1 MKLTFLPE
9 ERSIECSSEQTV
21 LDAARRVGVDIIT
34 TCGGRGRCNS
44 CRIEVLDGDF
54 TPPTDQERNILGAHG
69 LERGFRLACQ
79 TKALGDG
86 VLRIV
91 PPISEQRFRILS
103 ATERRQYAIEPAVQK
118 QHLHLPALTEEHQGS
133 DSEELQRVLAVTS
146 PSGPVDQIDLFAL
159 QQLPATLSHAS
170 RDMTAVI
177 SDNHLIGVEAGDT
190 TNILY
195 GLAFDVGTTTV
206 VGYLLDLRTGQECA
220 VASELNA
227 QSLYGGDLMSRISF
241 AQDHP
246 TGLQQL
252 HDRIIHTCNRIIAS
266 VCEAAA
272 IQTDWIYEVTVVG
285 NPCMHHLF
293 LRIPPVHLGL
303 APYLAAIR
311 QRYVVKASDLGL
323 DVFPNARIQM
333 LPLIAGFVG
342 ADTVGVIVA
351 TGLHKSS
358 QLKLA
363 VDIGT
368 NGEIVLGNRERMVA
382 CSTAAG
388 TAFEGAQI
396 THGMRGASGAIDKV
410 TIDDDVHIRV
420 IGDGPALGI
429 CGSGLVDAVAQM
441 LNAGIL
447 TNTGRFR
454 KLSELDTLGI
464 APGLQTRVV
473 EQGKQRAFV
482 LAFGEQTDTGE
493 PIIISQHDVRELQL
507 AKGAIFAGI
516 RMLLKAFGVKDDAIT
531 ELLLA
536 GAFGNYLDTTSAVRI
551 GLIPALSAGKI
562 RSVGNA
568 AGLGSQLALLSLHT
582 REETDTIAST
592 TEHIALTHNLEFQ
605 VVFAESLAFPEL

>member
-1 MKLTFLPE
+1 MKLTFLPDHQSTE
-9 ERSIECSSEQTV
+9 SSPEQTV
-21 LDAARRVGVDIIT
+21 LEAARQLGVDIIT

-44 CRIEVLDGDF
+44 CRIEVLDGTF
-54 TPPTDQERNILGAHG
+54 TPPSDQERNILGAHG

-79 TKALGDG
+79 TKALSDG

-103 ATERRQYAIEPAVQK
+103 ATERRNYAINPGLRK
-118 QHLHLPALTEEHQGS
+118 QFLHLPALTEEHQSS
-133 DSEELQRVLAVTS
+133 DFEELQRIL
-146 PSGPVDQIDLFAL
+146 PVKQIDWSAL
-159 QQLPATLSHAS
+159 QQLPSALFHGKRDLTAILS
-170 RDMTAVI
+170 D
-177 SDNHLIGVEAGDT
+177 DHLIGVEAGDT
-190 TNILY
+190 TAALY

-206 VGYLLDLRTGQECA
+206 VGYLLDLRTGKELA

-227 QSLYGGDLMSRISF
+227 QTLYGGDLMSRISF
-241 AQDHP
+241 AQDHSD
-246 TGLQQL
+246 GLQQL

-266 VCEAAA
+266 VCEDAD
-272 IQTDWIYEVTVVG
+272 IEPRQIYEVTVVG
-285 NPCMHHLF
+285 NTCMHHLF
-293 LRIPPVHLGL
+293 LRIPPVHLGV
-303 APYLAAIR
+303 APYMAAIR
-311 QRYVVKASDLGL
+311 QSYVVKASDLGL
-323 DVFPNARIQM
+323 DLFPGAQVRM

-351 TGLHKSS
+351 TGIHKSS

-410 TIDDDVHIRV
+410 TINDDVHIRV
-420 IGDGPALGI
+420 IGDDAAQGI

-441 LNAGIL
+441 LDAGIL
-447 TNTGRFR
+447 TSTGRFR
-454 KLSELDTLGI
+454 KQAELEKIGI
-464 APGLQTRVV
+464 VPALRTRVI

-482 LAFGEQTDTGE
+482 LALSEQTDTGK
-493 PIIISQHDVRELQL
+493 PIIISQQDVRELQL

-516 RMLLKAFGVKDDAIT
+516 RMLLKMCDVEEDAIT

-536 GAFGNYLDTTSAVRI
+536 GAFGNYLDTASAVRI
-551 GLIPALSAGKI
+551 GLIPPLSAGKI

-568 AGLGSQLALLSLHT
+568 AGLGSQLALLSLHVG
-582 REETDTIAST
+582 EDADAIAST
-592 TEHIALTHNLEFQ
+592 TDHIALTNNPEFQ
-605 VVFAESLAFPEL
+605 VVFAESLAFPGA